1 MHYPSSLRTA
11 LERSGHFTEL
21 IVKHLIV
28 WIVQALVL
36 VSMAGLFPAIMV
48 YDFTDAMIVIVV
60 VAAIG
65 ALVMPG
71 LIRYAVRLKPLFFPL
86 ISFLLYAW
94 ALLLLDQ
101 VLPGWK
107 IDNWWVAGLTAAVL
121 TGVASFL
128 GSFLSLS
135 DDAAWQRYALRPMR
149 ARYAGSGMT
158 HDKTSGFV
166 FLEIDG
172 LSEPVLRRA
181 IAAGYSPNLARW
193 IESGTHRLTPWEC
206 DLSSQTS
213 AMQAGILLGVNDDI
227 PAFRWYD
234 RELGRVVVSNRA
246 RDAGFLQ
253 RALLAG
259 NGLLVNN
266 GASRGNLF
274 SGDAPDSLFTFATLM
289 YPATRNTSQYFLF
302 YSNLYNLARTM
313 ALFVADF
320 FHELFAA
327 TWQLVRNE
335 RPRVRRFGVYPLVR
349 SATTSILRELSTFT
363 VAGDMFRG
371 VPAVYTTYVA
381 YDEVAHHSGVERGD
395 ALRVLRQ
402 LDRDIGRLAK
412 IAAEAPRPYHL
423 VVLSDHGQ
431 TQGATFRQRYGT
443 SLSGVVERA
452 IHRSTNGLSPEV
464 VHPDQRTDEGW
475 EMVSV
480 LLTDFLKNDR
490 SEHPVFARALG
501 RRMHDG
507 QVAVGPDQHELDTP
521 NGQERGRVVVLASG
535 NLGLVSFT
543 GARQRMTME
552 AIDAMHAELMPA
564 LIAHPGIGFVVVE
577 TADRGPLAIG
587 RSGFHALRD
596 DRVHGTSPL
605 EAYSPH
611 VPNLL
616 RRASKFRNA
625 PDILLVSTYWPQ
637 TNEVAAFE
645 ELVSSHGGIG
655 GDQSTPFVLSP
666 VVLDLGPLPVVGA
679 PAVHQ
684 IFKRWL
690 ADASHGEVGR
700 ER

>member
-1 MHYPSSLRTA
+1 MRTA
-11 LERSGHFTEL
+11 LERSGRVTEL

-28 WIVQALVL
+28 WSVQALVL
-36 VSMAGLFPAIMV
+36 LVMAGLFPAIMV
-48 YDFTDAMIVIVV
+48 NDFTDAMVVIVV
-60 VAAIG
+60 VSVIG

-71 LIRYAVRLKPLFFPL
+71 LIRYAVRLKPLLFPL
-86 ISFLLYAW
+86 ISFLFYAW

-101 VLPGWK
+101 ALPGWK

-135 DDAAWQRYALRPMR
+135 DDAAWQRYAMGPMR
-149 ARYAGSGMT
+149 ARYGGNGTAHG
-158 HDKTSGFV
+158 TSPGFV

-172 LSEPVLRRA
+172 LAEPVLRRA
-181 IAAGYSPNLARW
+181 IAAGYAPNMARW

-234 RELGRVVVSNRA
+234 RELGRVVVSNRVG
-246 RDAGFLQ
+246 DAGRLQ
-253 RALLAG
+253 RVLSTG
-259 NGLLVNN
+259 DGLLVND

-289 YPATRNTSQYFLF
+289 YPAKRNTSQYFLF
-302 YSNLYNLARTM
+302 YSNLYNLARTF

-327 TWQLVRNE
+327 SWQLIRNE
-335 RPRVRRFGVYPLVR
+335 RPRVRRFGVYPFVR

-371 VPAVYTTYVA
+371 VSSIYTTYVA
-381 YDEVAHHSGVERGD
+381 YDEVAHHSGIERGD

-412 IAAEAPRPYHL
+412 VAAEAPRPYHL

-431 TQGATFRQRYGT
+431 TQGATFRQRYGE
-443 SLSGVVERA
+443 SLSNVVERA
-452 IHRSTNGLSPEV
+452 IHRSANGQSPEV
-464 VHPDQRTDEGW
+464 VHPKQQTDEGW

-480 LLTDFLKNDR
+480 LLTDFLKQDR
-490 SEHPVFARALG
+490 SEHPVFARTLG
-501 RRMHDG
+501 RRMRDG
-507 QVAVGPDQHELDTP
+507 RVAIGPDGEEPDAST
-521 NGQERGRVVVLASG
+521 GQVVVLASG

-543 GARQRMTME
+543 GARRRVTME

-577 TADRGPLAIG
+577 TDDRGPLAIG

-596 DRVHGTSPL
+596 DRVHGESPL
-605 EAYSPH
+605 VAYSPH

-616 RRASKFRNA
+616 RRASGFRNA
-625 PDILLVSTYWPQ
+625 PDILLVSTFWPE

-645 ELVSSHGGIG
+645 ELVSSHGGLG
-655 GDQSTPFVLSP
+655 GDQTTPFLLSP
-666 VVLDLGPLPVVGA
+666 VGLDLGTEPIIGA
-679 PAVHQ
+679 PALHQ
-684 IFKRWL
+684 VFKRWL
-690 ADASHGEVGR
+690 AGDGQQQAGH

>member
-1 MHYPSSLRTA
+1 MHYPSSVRTA
-11 LERSGHFTEL
+11 LERSGRLTEL

-28 WIVQALVL
+28 WLVQALVL
-36 VSMAGLFPAIMV
+36 ISMAGLFPAIMV
-48 YDFTDAMIVIVV
+48 YDFTDALIVIVV

-71 LIRYAVRLKPLFFPL
+71 LIRGAVRLKPVFFPL

-101 VLPGWK
+101 ALPGWK

-135 DDAAWQRYALRPMR
+135 DDAAWQRYALGPMR
-149 ARYAGSGMT
+149 ARYAGNGAS
-158 HDKTSGFV
+158 HDPTPGFV

-172 LSEPVLRRA
+172 LSEAVLRRA
-181 IAAGYSPNLARW
+181 IDAGYAPNMARW

-234 RELGRVVVSNRA
+234 RDLGRVVVSNRV
-246 RDAGFLQ
+246 RDAGRLQ
-253 RALLAG
+253 RTLSTG
-259 NGLLVNN
+259 DGLLVND

-289 YPATRNTSQYFLF
+289 YPAKRNTSQYFLF
-302 YSNLYNLARTM
+302 YSNLYNLARTF

-320 FHELFAA
+320 LHELFAA
-327 TWQLVRNE
+327 TWQLIRNE
-335 RPRVRRFGVYPLVR
+335 RPRVRRFGVYPFVR

-371 VPAVYTTYVA
+371 VSSIYTTYVA
-381 YDEVAHHSGVERGD
+381 YDEVAHHSGIERGD

-412 IAAEAPRPYHL
+412 VAAEAPRPYRL

-431 TQGATFRQRYGT
+431 TQGATFRQRYGK
-443 SLSGVVERA
+443 SLSKVVEDA
-452 IHRSTNGLSPEV
+452 IHRSANGQSPEV
-464 VHPDQRTDEGW
+464 VHPTRQTDEGW
-475 EMVSV
+475 EMVNV
-480 LLTDFLKNDR
+480 LLTDFLQNDR
-490 SEHPVFARALG
+490 AEHPVFARTLG
-501 RRMHDG
+501 RRMRDG
-507 QVAVGPDQHELDTP
+507 QVAIGRDGHEADALS
-521 NGQERGRVVVLASG
+521 GQVVVLASG

-543 GARQRMTME
+543 GARRRMTME
-552 AIDAMHAELMPA
+552 AIDATHTELMPA

-577 TADRGPLAIG
+577 TDDRGPLAIG
-587 RSGFHALRD
+587 RTGFHALRD
-596 DRVHGTSPL
+596 DRVHGKSPL
-605 EAYSPH
+605 AAYSPH

-616 RRASKFRNA
+616 HRASTFRNA
-625 PDILLVSTYWPQ
+625 PDILLVSTFWPQ

-645 ELVSSHGGIG
+645 ELVSSHGGLG
-655 GDQSTPFVLSP
+655 GDQSRPFVLSP
-666 VVLDLGPLPVVGA
+666 VGLDLGTGPIIGA
-679 PAVHQ
+679 PALHKV
-684 IFKRWL
+684 FKRWL
-690 ADASHGEVGR
+690 AEDEQHQPGQ